1 MKNEKIILASASPR
15 RRELLTTVG
24 CEFEVKVSDAD
35 ETLEPGTPPA
45 LAVETLARR
54 KCAAVSALEPERVVL
69 AADTLVAIDGE
80 VLGKPSSEEEAE
92 AMLRRLSGREHTVY
106 TGVAVRRG
114 EHEVY
119 SHEETQVKFRDLSEE
134 EIARY
139 VATGEPMDKA
149 GAYGIQER
157 GALLVEGIRGDYP
170 NVVGLPLVLSA
181 RLLSEFGISLL

>member
-1 MKNEKIILASASPR
+1 MEKIILASASPR

-24 CEFEVKVSDAD
+24 CEFEIVVSDAD
-35 ETLEPGTPPA
+35 ETLEEGITPA
-45 LAVETLARR
+45 DAVETLARR
-54 KCAAVSALEPERVVL
+54 KCAAVSTLKPDRVVL
-69 AADTLVAIDGE
+69 AADTLVAIDGN
-80 VLGKPSSEEEAE
+80 VLGKPAAPDEAK
-92 AMLRRLSGREHTVY
+92 AMLRSLSGREHTVY

-114 EHEVY
+114 DKEVF
-119 SHEETQVKFRDLSEE
+119 SHEETHVKFRELSDE
-134 EIARY
+134 EIDRY

-181 RLLSEFGISLL
+181 RLLSEFGIGLL